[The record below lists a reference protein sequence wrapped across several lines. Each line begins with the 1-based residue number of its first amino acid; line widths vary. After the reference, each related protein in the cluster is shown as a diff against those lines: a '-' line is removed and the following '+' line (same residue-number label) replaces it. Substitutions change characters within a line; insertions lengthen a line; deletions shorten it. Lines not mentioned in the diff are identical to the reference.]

1 MSEKIC
7 KLCGKVHSENVGSHI
22 FTESLIRSAFNND
35 GKKSRGDNEIIAEI
49 SLNKIDF
56 DFFGANVLPEKRA
69 EILGKEQTD
78 DEIEATS
85 MNAFINY
92 DLVCRQCEKSFNP
105 IETYFMSNIYS
116 KLQIVTTTITECG
129 FYELSSF
136 EFYVSN
142 LMIQLNVWRAS
153 ASKFNDWSLDYKT
166 EKSLAE
172 YIFKCTRVRD
182 ITDMV
187 NISIVNSYL
196 IKNNR
201 FAVAYLDQNQGD
213 PSENSVL
220 IDYRK
225 SPYFFL
231 LNKLL
236 VVYSTNK
243 TIGFELPKFI
253 NWSKAEMLK
262 KISLYPQF
270 SEDQSKNQK
279 AFKVKYIDDSGRKQ
293 IVLGFIHQQWESMVR
308 HAHRSFK
315 ADFYH
320 KANTYPSKNHH
331 LLLDYNIQQAILSG
345 HKASPQLL
353 INCCFLSLFQ
363 IFRN

>member
-1 MSEKIC
+1 MSNKTC
-7 KLCGKVHSENVGSHI
+7 KLCGKVHSEKVGSHI
-22 FTESLIRSAFNND
+22 FTESLIRSAFNNK
-35 GKKSRGDNEIIAEI
+35 GKKSRSDSEVIGEI

-56 DFFGANVLPEKRA
+56 DYFGSNVLPEKRA
-69 EILGKEQTD
+69 EILGREQTD

-85 MNAFINY
+85 INAFINH
-92 DLVCRQCEKSFNP
+92 DLVCRQCEISFNP
-105 IETYFMSNIYS
+105 IETYFMSNVYT
-116 KLQIVTTTITECG
+116 KLQNVSMDIAERG

-153 ASKFNDWSLDYKT
+153 ASKFNDWSLDDKT

-172 YIFKCTRVRD
+172 YIFKCTRVKD
-182 ITDMV
+182 INDMV
-187 NISIVNSYL
+187 KISIANSYL
-196 IKNNR
+196 IRNNR
-201 FAVAYLDQNQGD
+201 FAIAYLDQVQGD

-243 TIGFELPKFI
+243 TIGFEVPKFI

-262 KISLYPQF
+262 TISLYPQF

-279 AFKVKYIDDSGRKQ
+279 SFNVKYIDDNGRQQ
-293 IVLGFIHQQWESMVR
+293 IVLGFFHQQWETMVR
-308 HAHRSFK
+308 HTHRTLK
-315 ADFYH
+315 AGFQ
-320 KANTYPSKNHH
+320 KVGNEYPSKYHH
-331 LLLDYNIQQAILSG
+331 KLLDNNIHQAILSG

-353 INCCFLSLFQ
+353 IESCALTLHQ
-363 IFRN
+363 IFLK